1 MIFADI
7 ATQYLTDPTLELL
20 TQLRIQIQQSV
31 NYDPGTNPETNALPL
46 LNSGNAEAAIAELE
60 ALMPG
65 AFLSPGIHLLLA
77 EAHHQLGHTDDT
89 NREAAWYRASLSGIL
104 STGDGTAEHPWSVLM
119 ISDEYDV
126 LRALKKTSTQQE
138 LVRLDGK
145 TMDHHQCADG
155 DEYSF
160 ELTWPL

>member
-7 ATQYLTDPTLELL
+7 ATQYLTDPSLELL
-20 TQLRIQIQQSV
+20 TQLRIQIQQSG
-31 NYDPGTNPETNALPL
+31 NYGPGTNPEANALPL

-65 AFLSPGIHLLLA
+65 AFLNPGIHLLLA
-77 EAHHQLGHTDDT
+77 EGHHQLGHSDDA
-89 NREAAWYRASLSGIL
+89 NREAAWYQASLSGIL
-104 STGDGTAEHPWSVLM
+104 STGDGTTEHPWAVLM

-138 LVRLDGK
+138 LVQLSGK

-155 DEYSF
+155 SEYSF
-160 ELTWPL
+160 ELTWTL